1 MTVGDG
7 LQGCLE
13 VGEGLDAVDL
23 AGLDQRSDAT
33 PSDAAFVMACEER
46 ILAIEGNR
54 TDQIFD
60 PIGVDLD
67 ATVRQE
73 GLQPVPM
80 IVDIGKLLAEP
91 GLDGDPAALSLQP
104 LSEGSDQRGGAGLA
118 G

>member
-73 GLQPVPM
+73 GL
-80 IVDIGKLLAEP
+80 KLVAGGEGRTRLEADDVQLRACEVRR
-91 GLDGDPAALSLQP
+91 DG
-104 LSEGSDQRGGAGLA
+104 
-118 G
+118 